1 MLFITLRDLQHR
13 RTRVAVVTALVAL
26 VLTLLFLMTGL
37 VNQLQTESARAV
49 DVVGAE
55 HWVVAEGVS
64 GPFTSVSVLP
74 VELAAELGGTAA
86 VVSRGTLALSDG
98 ADTEIVVF
106 GRDRA
111 AGHAPTL
118 LEGEPASAPDE
129 VVVDESLGVAT
140 GATVTIGQT
149 DYTVTG
155 LTQDATVLA
164 GLPFVFMD
172 LGEAQELSF
181 RTRDVVSTVL
191 VDEDPGQLEGAV
203 VRTGDDVAQDA
214 LGPLESAVS
223 SIDLIR
229 GLLWMVAAI
238 VVGAVVYL
246 NALERQRD
254 FAVMRAVGASGRSLA
269 VGLAVQAVV
278 VALLG
283 AIVAAVLA
291 TVVEPVFP
299 LKVRVPDSA
308 YLSIP
313 VAAIVVGVL
322 AASFGARRANRVD
335 PAAAFG
341 GAA

>member
-13 RTRVAVVTALVAL
+13 RLRVAVVTALVAL

-49 DVVGAE
+49 DVVGAP

-74 VELAAELGGTAA
+74 AGLAAELGGTAA
-86 VVSRGTLALSDG
+86 VVSRGTLVTTDG
-98 ADTEIVVF
+98 ADTEIVIF

-111 AGHAPTL
+111 AADPLTL
-118 LEGEPASAPDE
+118 IAGAAADGPDE

-140 GATVTIGQT
+140 GDTVTVGQT

-155 LTQDATVLA
+155 LVRDATVLA
-164 GLPFVFMD
+164 GLPFVFLD
-172 LGEAQELSF
+172 LGAAQDLSF

-191 VDEDPGQLEGAV
+191 LDEDPGGIDGAV
-203 VRTGDDVAQDA
+203 VRTADAVAQDA
-214 LGPLESAVS
+214 LGPLESAIS

-229 GLLWMVAAI
+229 ALLWTVAAI

-269 VGLAVQAVV
+269 IGLAVQAVV

-283 AIVAAVLA
+283 AIVAAGLA
-291 TVVEPVFP
+291 TVAEPVFP
-299 LKVRVPDSA
+299 LRVLVPDSA
-308 YLSIP
+308 YVSIP
-313 VAAIVVGVL
+313 LAAVVVGVL
-322 AASFGARRANRVD
+322 AAGFGARRATRVD